1 MNRNLGRALLA
12 VSLAAPLF
20 AGAACTGA
28 DCLWQG
34 GYWGP
39 LLSCTGTGPMT
50 AGAVITKTCTN
61 LCDLVSTAQNG
72 FLMILSF
79 YFYILVPVFLI
90 YGGFRIMVSSGSP
103 ESYGKGVEI
112 IRRTAIGLAIALGA
126 FVIINTF
133 LWFLGL
139 TNPSGAGSGTT
150 WSSIQCNP

>member
-1 MNRNLGRALLA
+1 MRRTHLVLVLI
-12 VSLAAPLF
+12 VLAAPLL
-20 AGAACTGA
+20 AGAACSGA
-28 DCLWQG
+28 ECLWQG

-39 LLSCTGTGPMT
+39 LLSCTGTGPLVS
-50 AGAVITKTCTN
+50 GAVVTATCTS

-72 FLMILSF
+72 FLMLLSF

-90 YGGFRIMVSSGSP
+90 WGGFQIMISGGST
-103 ESYGKGVEI
+103 ERYGKGIET

-139 TNPSGAGSGTT
+139 NAPGGGGVS
-150 WSSIQCNP
+150 WPNIQCNP